1 MVPASG
7 NSLSPP
13 AISRGPAFSLT
24 LLCGQIPGEGDNMRI
39 RLRPVRWLNCQQRR
53 NRIDETILRKDWG
66 RLGTKEYPVEQHG
79 CCLKKLSLE

>member
-39 RLRPVRWLNCQQRR
+39 RLRPVMPNPAKTVKLYELLATLQFKVFDFVDQLA
-53 NRIDETILRKDWG
+53 ISSIT
-66 RLGTKEYPVEQHG
+66 GTPDIG
-79 CCLKKLSLE
+79 